1 MAPHARRKRPS
12 TYLRVAW
19 LGPRFLTLGLCEPRG
34 SVCLGL
40 GGCFLRASR
49 FFFFRS
55 ALSLTDF
62 VFTCRLLVHL
72 CSRFAPLIPEPL
84 GPASLDPAA
93 SSAASSF
100 CGPSHPTIS

>member
-1 MAPHARRKRPS
+1 MVTVIVSQPVSAEHPHGGRNAATRRPRATFHLLA
-12 TYLRVAW
+12 TYLRAAW
-19 LGPRFLTLGLCEPRG
+19 PGPLFFTLGLCEARG

-72 CSRFAPLIPEPL
+72 CSTFAPLIP
-84 GPASLDPAA
+84 
-93 SSAASSF
+93 
-100 CGPSHPTIS
+100 